1 MLEYGNIKTFLQK
14 VSFQIGLKKF
24 VLLKNLKM
32 PCRGSMSFMT
42 YGIVGTFYEKK
53 NAKKKI
59 KKSLG
64 LRK

>member
-42 YGIVGTFYEKK
+42 YETVGTFYEKK
-53 NAKKKI
+53 MQKKKI